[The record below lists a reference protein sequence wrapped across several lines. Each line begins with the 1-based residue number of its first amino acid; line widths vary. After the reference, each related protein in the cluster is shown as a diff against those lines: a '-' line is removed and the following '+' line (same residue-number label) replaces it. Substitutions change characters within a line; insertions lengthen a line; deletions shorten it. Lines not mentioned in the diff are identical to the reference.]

1 MTTVVRHRI
10 YLASSWRN
18 ALYPDVLTALRAAG
32 HEVYDFRAS
41 GRTPTNI
48 FDPKRT
54 SWSLTD
60 YAAALASPAAAQQ
73 FAADKTAL
81 DACDVVVLLLPC
93 GCDAHI
99 EAGYA
104 RGRGTPVIVYLGE
117 GFAPGLMH
125 KLCDEF
131 VADIPGLLASLW
143 RVAPRDAAAT
153 GEGTPPALRS
163 RPLSRHANTEVSD
176 HG

>member
-1 MTTVVRHRI
+1 MLKI
-10 YLASSWRN
+10 YVASSWRN
-18 ALYPDVLTALRAAG
+18 TLYPSVLAALRAAG
-32 HEVYDFRAS
+32 HEVYDFRAG
-41 GRTPTNI
+41 GRTPANI
-48 FDPKRT
+48 FDPERT

-60 YAAALASPAAAQQ
+60 YAAALASAAAAQQ

-131 VADIPGLLASLW
+131 VADIPGLLASLS
-143 RVAPRDAAAT
+143 RIVPRNAAAI
-153 GEGTPPALRS
+153 GDTPPALRS
-163 RPLSRHANTEVSD
+163 HPLSRHANTEVSD

>member
-1 MTTVVRHRI
+1 MLI
-10 YLASSWRN
+10 YIASSFRNPLLASVFTAVVGAGYTTHDWRTG
-18 ALYPDVLTALRAAG
+18 DGTAGRLFAAS
-32 HEVYDFRAS
+32 YD
-41 GRTPTNI
+41 
-48 FDPKRT
+48 DPAAYVAD
-54 SWSLTD
+54 LN
-60 YAAALASPAAAQQ
+60 AAAAV
-73 FAADKTAL
+73 DKFNRDRAAL
-81 DACDVVVLLLPC
+81 DACDAVVLLTPC

-153 GEGTPPALRS
+153 GEVTPPALRS